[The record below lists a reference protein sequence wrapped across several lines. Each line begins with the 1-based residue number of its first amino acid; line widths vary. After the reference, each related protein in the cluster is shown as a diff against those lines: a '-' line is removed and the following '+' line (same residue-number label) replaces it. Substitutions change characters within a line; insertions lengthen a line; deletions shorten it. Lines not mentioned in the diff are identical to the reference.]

1 MHKDFFNF
9 KNRKSFPYYL
19 YPMIRCRSIF
29 NKIVFFMASMYVI
42 AVNAASGQKNGLVH
56 ALSTQDSAFMQG
68 KIKWK
73 EAKAAASTQ
82 KMNIVLIVADDLGK
96 HDISVYGNPLIET
109 PNIDA
114 IAKNGAIFGEG
125 YATAAICSPSRAGL
139 LTGRYQ
145 QRFGYH
151 LQPHQ
156 RYPANKLQWW
166 WFKNLINTGDFEP
179 AEYDKFPDKASIKAA
194 GLPQSEISLAEF
206 LKKFGYVTAW
216 IGKWHL
222 GYHAPL
228 LPADFGFDYRYGC
241 LEAYTLFAKVNDPE
255 VVNARVNE
263 FTDKVIWKGGR
274 KGHCAI
280 RENDILIDE
289 QEYLTYAF
297 ARRATKFIR
306 DHKNEP
312 FFLYLPV
319 TAPHT
324 PYQAPKKIYDR
335 LTHITNHR
343 QRVYFAMII
352 ALDEAVGQI
361 MEELKSNQLLENT
374 LIIFTSDNGAAL
386 YSKTVTNEPLAGGK
400 MSLFEGGINV
410 PLLMMM
416 KGKIPAGVHIHQPV
430 SLCDI
435 FATIADGIKAQLPG
449 DRIYDGVSLW
459 PLLTQS
465 TQENPHEALYWIS
478 DYNLAMRWNNLKIII
493 DTKHK
498 TLDVF
503 DLKSD
508 KYEKKDISQS
518 NPEWT
523 KKLENML
530 MRFAAQMPPQK
541 WPRIMEYSI
550 RVNGKSYVW
559 AI

>member
-1 MHKDFFNF
+1 MSLIY
-9 KNRKSFPYYL
+9 SFSL
-19 YPMIRCRSIF
+19 TRSIVLTF
-29 NKIVFFMASMYVI
+29 VFILAMVI
-42 AVNAASGQKNGLVH
+42 SYGQNGRITKSLVI
-56 ALSTQDSAFMQG
+56 QDSVFMQG
-68 KIKWK
+68 KMNWVR
-73 EAKAAASTQ
+73 ENDLSSAQ

-96 HDISVYGNPLIET
+96 HDLPIYGNPLIET

-179 AEYDKFPDKASIKAA
+179 AEFAHYTDKASMKAA
-194 GLPQSEISLAEF
+194 GLPQSEISMAEF
-206 LKKFGYVTAW
+206 LKKFGYATAW

-228 LPADFGFDYRYGC
+228 LPVDFGFDYRYGC

-255 VVNARVNE
+255 IVNARVDE

-280 RENDILIDE
+280 RENDMVIDE
-289 QEYLTYAF
+289 NEYLTYAF
-297 ARRATKFIR
+297 AKRATKFIS

-335 LTHITNHR
+335 LNHISNHH
-343 QRVYFAMII
+343 QRVYYAMII

-361 MEELKSNQLLENT
+361 MAELKSHQLLENT

-400 MSLFEGGINV
+400 MTLFEGGINV

-416 KGKIPAGVHIHQPV
+416 KGKIPASIHIDQPV

-435 FATIADGIKAQLPG
+435 FVTIADGLQAKLPA

-478 DYNLAMRWNNLKIII
+478 DYNLAMRWKNLKILI

-498 TLDVF
+498 TVDVF

-508 KYEKKDISQS
+508 KYEKNDISQS
-518 NPEWT
+518 NPDWT

-530 MRFAAQMPPQK
+530 MTFVAQMPPQK
-541 WPRIMEYSI
+541 WPRIMEYTL